1 MFMLD
6 LEKRRLLSR
15 KEDFNNLSSN
25 LETVPA
31 LLPSEDVK
39 GLDFEDLV
47 YPYIARY
54 CGNQ

>member
-1 MFMLD
+1 MLD